1 MKKGIVLAVILVLV
15 FSLGCF
21 AFQNELS
28 LGDLDYLAPLQIN
41 QAPNVL
47 GRVFLVSIVV
57 FVIVLCVWGM
67 THLPW

>member
-1 MKKGIVLAVILVLV
+1 MKKGLILAVILVLV
-15 FSLGCF
+15 LSVGAL

-47 GRVFLVSIVV
+47 GGVFLVSIVV
-57 FVIVLCVWGM
+57 FVVVLCVWGM